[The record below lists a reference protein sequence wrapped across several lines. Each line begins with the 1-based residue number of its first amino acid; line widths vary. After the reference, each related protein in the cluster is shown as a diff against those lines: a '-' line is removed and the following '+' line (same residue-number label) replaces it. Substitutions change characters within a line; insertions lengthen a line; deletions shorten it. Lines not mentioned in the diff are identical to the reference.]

1 MKGIFCLIVAWMV
14 IGCAMSNADTLY
26 PGLTITS
33 ATVAEPAGGRLVI
46 PVFVYNNTDLW
57 AQVYT
62 TSSPI
67 ETGAP
72 AYDQRIPYVSCSQSC
87 IGQDLELADFFG
99 IKPHST
105 ASGIAD
111 EFNWSLNAPVGFKW
125 TGLLDGE
132 FHLSTIYLGP
142 PLINGT
148 FQIDFRAI
156 VSGPPAPVPE
166 PSTPSLTV
174 LSLLA
179 LAVFMR
185 TRRSFRPEFKR
196 FCSWNTS
203 KTREAQGG
211 SCLPAWDAKL
221 SRGDQ

>member
-72 AYDQRIPYVSCSQSC
+72 AYDQRIPYVSCIQSC
-87 IGQDLELADFFG
+87 IGQDLELADFIG

-111 EFNWSLNAPVGFKW
+111 EFNWSLNAPVGYKW
-125 TGLLDGE
+125 TALLDGE
-132 FHLSTIYLGP
+132 FHLSTTSLGP

-148 FQIDFRAI
+148 FQIDFEAL
-156 VSGPPAPVPE
+156 VSGTPSSVPE
-166 PSTPSLTV
+166 PPTLEFAV
-174 LSLLA
+174 VSLLA
-179 LAVFMR
+179 LAVAMG
-185 TRRSFRPEFKR
+185 RRQHAAR
-196 FCSWNTS
+196 
-203 KTREAQGG
+203 
-211 SCLPAWDAKL
+211 
-221 SRGDQ
+221 